1 VTQERTGVLLL
12 RVWADETDRG
22 LRARITKVLDISTA
36 DEHVVIAGSVEEIER
51 AVRDWLTEFS
61 PPKGMGVRVNADGQ
75 TCISDQIWEWD
86 TPEPGVTPL

>member
-36 DEHVVIAGSVEEIER
+36 DEHVVIAGSIEEIER
-51 AVRDWLTEFS
+51 AVRDWLTEFA
-61 PPKGMGVRVNADGQ
+61 PP
-75 TCISDQIWEWD
+75 
-86 TPEPGVTPL
+86 VTAH